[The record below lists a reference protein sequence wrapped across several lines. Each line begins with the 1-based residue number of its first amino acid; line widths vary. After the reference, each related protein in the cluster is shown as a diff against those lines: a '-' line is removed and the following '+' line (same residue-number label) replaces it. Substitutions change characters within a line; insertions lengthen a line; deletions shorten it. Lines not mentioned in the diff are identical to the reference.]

1 MPFAT
6 FVPEIWSS
14 VLLDSLKKAEVYVAV
29 TNQDYEGEIASQGDT
44 VHINSVSRPTVSTYT
59 PGTPITV
66 ETLQSADRILVIDQS
81 DYFAFQVDDIDKR
94 QVAGNVLTQAM
105 VESAYAL
112 ADKADQFVAGKYADV
127 NTANKV
133 NGGTLVSITT
143 GAIAY
148 TQLTKLKQKLDE
160 ANVPMDARFAV
171 MPPWMLALMLD
182 SANFAANPA
191 ANIAS
196 ALLTGQIGRAAGID
210 ILVSNN
216 VPTSPFG
223 GAATTYAVLAGYP
236 KAISFANQI
245 SQVEPYR
252 LQAQFADAVRGLHLY
267 GGKTVRPDGI
277 AYLGASTV

>member
-14 VLLDSLKKAEVYVAV
+14 ILLDSLKKAEVYVGV

-44 VHINSVSRPTVSTYT
+44 VHINSVSRPTVNTYT
-59 PGTPITV
+59 VGATITV
-66 ETLQSADRILVIDQS
+66 ESLASADRTLVIDQA
-81 DYFAFQVDDIDKR
+81 DYFAFMVDDIDKR
-94 QVAGNVLTQAM
+94 QVAGNVLTAAM
-105 VESAYAL
+105 VEAAYAL

-127 NTANKV
+127 QTANKV
-133 NGGTLVSITT
+133 NSGTLVSILT
-143 GAIAY
+143 GATAY

-160 ANVPMDARFAV
+160 ANVPMDARYV
-171 MPPWMLALMLD
+171 VIPPWMLALLLD
-182 SANFAANPA
+182 STNFAANPA
-191 ANIAS
+191 ANISS
-196 ALLTGQIGRAAGID
+196 ALITGQIGRSAGMD

-223 GAATTYAVLAGYP
+223 GVATTYAVMAAYP

-252 LQAQFADAVRGLHLY
+252 LQTSFADAVRGLHLY
-267 GGKTVRPDGI
+267 GGKTIRPDGM